1 MGPPRARSPH
11 PRRAEYADAG
21 AEPCDPGDVLSSLRD
36 RRGNPNWAVRVL
48 ALVVALLVA
57 GPAIALAVLRGLESL
72 FSVL

>member
-1 MGPPRARSPH
+1 M
-11 PRRAEYADAG
+11 
-21 AEPCDPGDVLSSLRD
+21 LSSLRD

-57 GPAIALAVLRGLESL
+57 GPGIALFVLRAFEGL